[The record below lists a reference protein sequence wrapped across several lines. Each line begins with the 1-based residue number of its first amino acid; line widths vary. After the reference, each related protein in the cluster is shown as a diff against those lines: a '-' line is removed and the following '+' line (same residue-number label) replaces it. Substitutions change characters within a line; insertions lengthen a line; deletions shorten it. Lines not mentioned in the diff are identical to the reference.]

1 MINDNNIM
9 SICDLDDNNEFIY
22 LIKEREFIKTKEPI
36 YKIGKTKQENL
47 QRIKSYPNGSILL
60 LYIITNYCDK
70 KEKEIIQK
78 FKELFIHK
86 KDIGNEYF
94 LGDYNHMINIIL
106 SIISN
111 NSSIEG
117 SIDNSNNSLIEGSI
131 ESSKD
136 IVYFDYDNKIINFD
150 NSHIKDIEFIKN
162 DKLEYYELF
171 ELYYN
176 KLFENENNK
185 IIKKT
190 NKSYSTILTKTKQ
203 WINKMDENIY
213 PIIINNIAKNMKLF
227 IEINFKD
234 DINDYIINNILCFL
248 DYIFIITSKN
258 HNLYSHINKYI
269 DIIGSNYS
277 TDDYKKYYELN
288 IKQLKLLFTI

>member
-1 MINDNNIM
+1 M
-9 SICDLDDNNEFIY
+9 SLCDLYDNNNEFIY

-60 LYIITNYCDK
+60 LYIITNDCDK

-111 NSSIEG
+111 ES
-117 SIDNSNNSLIEGSI
+117 SLIESSLI
-131 ESSKD
+131 ESSLND
-136 IVYFDYDNKIINFD
+136 NLNNIVYFDYDNKIIDFD

-190 NKSYSTILTKTKQ
+190 NKSYSKILTKTKQ
-203 WINKMDENIY
+203 WINKMDNTIY

-234 DINDYIINNILCFL
+234 DNIINNILCFL

-288 IKQLKLLFTI
+288 IKQLKLLFIDKSI